1 MVFYNYN
8 LHVKTPIFKI
18 TKQHKHMKK
27 YILSVLTVCSFTP
40 TFAQTPATKADYKTN
55 MTVDHPLTNMKG
67 SDYKF
72 TVVKTLDATA
82 VQNQN
87 QTGTCWSFS
96 SMSFFES
103 ELIRMGKGKDYNF
116 SEMFVARKAYPLK
129 SDNFVRM
136 HGKNNIGEGGGFSD
150 VVHVIRQFGMVP
162 EEVYTGKKN
171 PKDQHNHSVL
181 EATIKGITAAAVNDN
196 NTKID
201 FEAVH
206 STVEATCDAYLGK
219 VPEKFNYKGK
229 EYTPKTYAEATGIN
243 PDDYIFLT
251 SFTHHPYYS
260 KFVLEV
266 PDNWNWDQMYNV
278 PLNEFQETM
287 QNAINTGYTFAWAAD
302 VSEKGFRFKDG
313 LAIVPEKPFSEMTE
327 EEKGELTKK
336 PQTQFKVT
344 PENRQLA
351 FDNYETQD
359 DHGMHIVGMVKDQNN
374 TPYYIVKNSWGTER
388 NECDG
393 YFYASEAYVL
403 YKTTSI
409 MLHKKAIPAAIAKKL
424 GITQ

>member
-1 MVFYNYN
+1 M
-8 LHVKTPIFKI
+8 I
-18 TKQHKHMKK
+18 KQTL
-27 YILSVLTVCSFTP
+27 ISALTICVVGYSS
-40 TFAQTPATKADYKTN
+40 AQN
-55 MTVDHPLTNMKG
+55 LTNMKG

-72 TVVKTLDATA
+72 TVVKNLDASA

-96 SMSFFES
+96 SLSFFES
-103 ELIRMGKGKDYNF
+103 ELMRMGKGKDFNL

-129 SDNFVRM
+129 ADNYLRM
-136 HGKNNIGEGGGFSD
+136 HGRANMSEGGGFCD
-150 VVHVIRQFGMVP
+150 VVNVMRKYGMVP
-162 EEVYTGKKN
+162 EEAYTGKKHAT
-171 PKDQHNHSVL
+171 DQHNHSVL
-181 EATIKGITAAAVNDN
+181 ESTLKGIMAASASDN
-196 NTKID
+196 VQKVD

-206 STVEATCDAYLGK
+206 KSVEGVCDAYLGT

-229 EYTPKTYAEATGIN
+229 EYTPKTYAEATGLIA
-243 PDDYIFLT
+243 DDYVFLT

-266 PDNWNWDQMYNV
+266 PDNWNWEQVYNL
-278 PLNEFQETM
+278 PLNEFQEVM
-287 QNAINTGYTFAWAAD
+287 QSAINTGFTFAWAAD

-313 LAIVPEKPFSEMTE
+313 IAVVPEASINDMTDD
-327 EEKGELTKK
+327 EKIALSKQ
-336 PQTQFKVT
+336 PHTQLKIT

-351 FDNYETQD
+351 FNNFETQD
-359 DHGMHIVGMVKDQNN
+359 DHGMHVVGLVKDQNN
-374 TPYYIVKNSWGTER
+374 TPFYVVKNSWGKDR

-409 MLHKKAIPAAIAKKL
+409 MIHKKAIPAAIAKKL
-424 GITQ
+424 GIN

>member
-1 MVFYNYN
+1 
-8 LHVKTPIFKI
+8 
-18 TKQHKHMKK
+18 MKK
-27 YILSVLTVCSFTP
+27 HILLALTVCSFTA
-40 TFAQTPATKADYKTN
+40 TFAQAPATKADYKTN

-72 TVVKTLDATA
+72 TLVKTLDATA

-229 EYTPKTYAEATGIN
+229 EYTPKSYAEATGIN

-278 PLNEFQETM
+278 PLAEFQETM

-313 LAIVPEKPFSEMTE
+313 LAIVPEKAYADMTE